1 MPDDIELPGVPDSI
15 VRGSASDDE
24 LAELLGADLMN
35 QLAAQWR
42 GPEQSRRL
50 FAHWYVD
57 VMKPLGIALDP
68 AFKLFTGAI
77 TIDAF
82 VNTLSENMLDTF
94 IEQYPVLQARHQT
107 RIDNGLVP

>member
-24 LAELLGADLMN
+24 LAEFLGADLMN

-94 IEQYPVLQARHQT
+94 IEQYPVLQARHQA